1 MESPVRQSFSP
12 FSTVVPVPGG
22 GKDWEVSEA
31 QEEHLALV
39 FGSLDSGTRAMKG
52 LTRARRARILEEV
65 ARLLESHRDALAEQM
80 VQEIGKPLS
89 AARFEVERAASTFRT
104 ASHLAAEYGTK
115 WMPGDSVPQGSGMT
129 GLVERVSRGP
139 VLAITPYNFPL
150 NLLAHKVAPAIAA
163 GSPVIAKPAPFGALS
178 ALSLGA
184 ILLEAGLPPE
194 ALSVVPCNIS
204 GTISL
209 VEHPDIPV
217 VSFTGSDRVGWSIRE
232 RVPRKQVLLE
242 LGGNAAVLVADD
254 ADPSGLSERLVN
266 GAFAYSGQVC
276 ISVQRILVAESR
288 YEEILDSLVRRVK
301 SLVTGGAVGDPGD
314 PGTVMGPLIHDIH
327 ADRVWKTVQEAVAR
341 GARSETPLRREGN
354 TIYPVILTGTS
365 PEDDVER
372 EEIFGPVVTVTPF
385 ARIEEAVARIN
396 DSRFGLQAGIYSGSL
411 ERGLEWARRIET
423 GGVLINEI
431 PTFRLDHWPYGGIKE
446 SGSGSEGVFYAMDEM
461 TRPKLIAFRVRSE
474 GA

>member
-1 MESPVRQSFSP
+1 MESRVRQSFSP
-12 FSTVVPVPGG
+12 FSMLVPVPGG
-22 GKDWEVSEA
+22 GEVWEVSEA
-31 QEEHLALV
+31 QEEHLAMV
-39 FGSLDSGTRAMKG
+39 FGSLESGTRAMNE
-52 LTRARRARILEEV
+52 LTRARRARILEEA
-65 ARLLESHRDALAEQM
+65 ARLIERHRDALADQI

-115 WMPGDSVPQGSGMT
+115 WMPGDSVPQGIGMT
-129 GLVERVSRGP
+129 GLVERISRGP

-163 GSPVIAKPAPFGALS
+163 GSPIIAKPAPFGALS

-184 ILLEAGLPPE
+184 ILLDAGLPPE
-194 ALSVVPCNIS
+194 ALSVVPCDIQ

-254 ADPSGLSERLVN
+254 ADVSGLAERLVN

-288 YEEILDSLVRRVK
+288 FEEILEGMVRRVNT
-301 SLVTGGAVGDPGD
+301 LVNEGALGDPGD
-314 PGTVMGPLIHDIH
+314 PKTIMGPLIHDVH
-327 ADRVWKTVQEAVAR
+327 ADRVWKAVHEAVSN

-365 PEDDVER
+365 REDAVER
-372 EEIFGPVVTVTPF
+372 EEIFGPVVTVAPF
-385 ARIEEAVARIN
+385 AKPETAVARIN
-396 DSRFGLQAGIYSGSL
+396 GSRFGLQAGIYTGSL
-411 ERGLEWARRIET
+411 ERGLQWARRIET

-431 PTFRLDHWPYGGIKE
+431 PTFRLDHWPYGGIKD
-446 SGSGSEGVFYAMDEM
+446 SGSGSEGVIFAMDEM
-461 TRPKLIAFRVRSE
+461 TRPKLIAFRIHPER
-474 GA
+474 A